1 MRRIKLK
8 TNLTKNQAAQWRTM
22 LAKALMKEKRG
33 TPLNKIDV
41 ELIQWHKEYEDLMKD
56 KLNFIDKI

>member
-8 TNLTKNQAAQWRTM
+8 TNLTKKQAAQWRTM

-33 TPLNKIDV
+33 TPLDKIDV
-41 ELIQWHKEYEDLMKD
+41 ELTQWHKEYESLMKE
-56 KLNFIDKI
+56 KLNFVKKI